1 MDSLETLYTVIAELH
16 MLDEFFRYWTEK
28 TADSKTPLNSDKLIE
43 LLQQYRLHLQGRTL
57 KDSSTPMSSTGHPL
71 KKKQGI
77 PFTTFHVQ
85 KEKDCALCHDGDH
98 PLYLC
103 AAFKAK
109 FIEDRSSTAS
119 RLKVCSNCL
128 SYNHFSQV
136 CPSRRSCRE
145 CGKHLHS
152 LLHRQRSSSRT
163 ENNTASSPVPASTNA
178 HAASSCN
185 PSREDARV
193 VLGICQVAVASK
205 GRQQKA
211 RALLDSG
218 SHMSF
223 MTSRLAQSLK
233 VKKIRDP
240 TRLTGI
246 SETEV
251 PDCLFKAELSLLPNG
266 YFPITLQAVIIR

>member
-1 MDSLETLYTVIAELH
+1 M
-16 MLDEFFRYWTEK
+16 
-28 TADSKTPLNSDKLIE
+28 
-43 LLQQYRLHLQGRTL
+43 
-57 KDSSTPMSSTGHPL
+57 
-71 KKKQGI
+71 
-77 PFTTFHVQ
+77 
-85 KEKDCALCHDGDH
+85 
-98 PLYLC
+98 C

-109 FIEDRSSTAS
+109 SIEDRSSIAPK
-119 RLKVCSNCL
+119 LKVCTNCL
-128 SYNHFSQV
+128 SYNQFSRV
-136 CPSRRSCRE
+136 CPSRRLCRE
-145 CGKHLHS
+145 CGKHHHS

-163 ENNTASSPVPASTNA
+163 ENNTASPPVTASTNA

-185 PSREDARV
+185 PSREEARV
-193 VLGICQVAVASK
+193 VLGICQVTVASK

-266 YFPITLQAVIIR
+266 YFPITLQAVIIPKITGDLPGFHLNRVRNLPFLQGLPLADPNLDHPGRIDLLFGLDIIDDIVLPGRRSSDDCKLHAWVTLQVVFYS